1 MTGPKHLWSGDWE
14 RASAAA
20 SRREPDHGADATEP
34 PPPPKKRTL
43 SRRRR
48 KLAAALVVIALGIAG
63 IAYAVTA
70 TGGSHSRATAAL
82 GGTDTAPFTLTAPP
96 RTFSVPTTPT
106 TPGSPTT
113 PTTPGSPTTP
123 TTPGSPTTPTTPGS
137 PTTPTTPG
145 SPTTPTTPG
154 SPTTPTTPTHPAT
167 PTNPTKPAIAPD
179 PIRWLGMEVIT
190 TDSGQ
195 AVVDTV
201 AINSAGDRAGVDPGD
216 QIQSIAGRAV
226 SGSQSIAGA
235 LHGLHAGQHVPIQ
248 VARGGGVTVGLE
260 ITLGAAPTAYP

>member
-20 SRREPDHGADATEP
+20 SRREPDDGADATEP
-34 PPPPKKRTL
+34 PPPPEKRTL
-43 SRRRR
+43 TRRRR
-48 KLAAALVVIALGIAG
+48 KLAAAVVVIALGIAG

-70 TGGSHSRATAAL
+70 TGGSHSSATAAL

-96 RTFSVPTTPT
+96 RTFSVPTAPTTPGTPT
-106 TPGSPTT
+106 TPATPTT
-113 PTTPGSPTTP
+113 PTSPAT
-123 TTPGSPTTPTTPGS
+123 
-137 PTTPTTPG
+137 
-145 SPTTPTTPG
+145 
-154 SPTTPTTPTHPAT
+154 PTTPTTPTNSAT
-167 PTNPTKPAIAPD
+167 PTNPTKPTIAPD
-179 PIRWLGMEVIT
+179 PIRWLGMEIIT
-190 TDSGQ
+190 ADSGQ

-216 QIQSIAGRAV
+216 QIESIAGRAV

-248 VARGGGVTVGLE
+248 VARGGGVTIELE

>member
-123 TTPGSPTTPTTPGS
+123 TTP
-137 PTTPTTPG
+137 
-145 SPTTPTTPG
+145 
-154 SPTTPTTPTHPAT
+154 THPAT

-235 LHGLHAGQHVPIQ
+235 LHGLHAGQHVPLQ

>member
-20 SRREPDHGADATEP
+20 SRREPDHGADAAEP
-34 PPPPKKRTL
+34 PPPPEKRTL
-43 SRRRR
+43 TRRRR

-70 TGGSHSRATAAL
+70 TGGSPSSATAAL
-82 GGTDTAPFTLTAPP
+82 GGTGTAPFTLTAPP
-96 RTFSVPTTPT
+96 RTFSVPTAPT
-106 TPGSPTT
+106 TPAT
-113 PTTPGSPTTP
+113 PTAPTSPAT
-123 TTPGSPTTPTTPGS
+123 
-137 PTTPTTPG
+137 
-145 SPTTPTTPG
+145 
-154 SPTTPTTPTHPAT
+154 PTTPTTPTNPAT
-167 PTNPTKPAIAPD
+167 PTNPTKPTIAPD
-179 PIRWLGMEVIT
+179 PIRWLGMEIIT

-201 AINSAGDRAGVDPGD
+201 AANSAGDRAGVDPGD
-216 QIQSIAGRAV
+216 QIESIAGRAV

-235 LHGLHAGQHVPIQ
+235 LHGLHASQHVPIQ
-248 VARGGGVTVGLE
+248 VARGGGVTIELE